1 MKSAWLTILI
11 ALAAIAAPALAA
23 DPMSISE
30 ELDAMYSYVG
40 NASTHGAGLKG
51 GEVDE
56 HYSDLKYVVS
66 PQVNNNLL
74 LRFGAEW
81 QRFSFDVP
89 DNAAVPRLLQQVSG
103 VLGFDYQVADEWLMR
118 VEWEPGIYGDFE
130 NINARDFDAPL
141 VVGGLYL
148 ASPDLQW
155 FFGIRADPRC
165 EYPVLPVAGVRWK
178 FSDRWT
184 LNLMLPSPRL
194 EYEVNERLTAYTG
207 GGIEAGTFATGETF
221 GSDHGEP
228 KLNGAIVDYFELR
241 LDAGVSWKL
250 DPQVS
255 VEAEAGYMPY
265 RWFDFFD
272 PNINYRSYNAPYG
285 QIACHARF

>member
-1 MKSAWLTILI
+1 MKSAWITILVALLPGV
-11 ALAAIAAPALAA
+11 ALAAN
-23 DPMSISE
+23 PMNVSE
-30 ELDAMYSYVG
+30 ELDAVYSYVG
-40 NASTHGAGLKG
+40 DANTRGAGLSH
-51 GEVDE
+51 GEIDE
-56 HYSDLKYVVS
+56 HCSDLKYVIS
-66 PQVNNNLL
+66 PQVNRDLL
-74 LRFGAEW
+74 LRVGVEW

-89 DNAAVPRLLQQVSG
+89 DHSAVPRLLQQVSG

-118 VEWEPGIYGDFE
+118 VEWEPGIYGDFQ

-148 ASPDLQW
+148 ASEDVQW
-155 FFGIRADPRC
+155 FLGIRADVRC

-178 FSDRWT
+178 FADQWA

-194 EYEVNERLTAYTG
+194 EYEVNDHLTAYAG

-241 LDAGVSWKL
+241 LDGGISWKL
-250 DPQVS
+250 NPSVS
-255 VEAEAGYMPY
+255 LEAEAGYMPY
-265 RWFDFFD
+265 RWFDFYD
-272 PNINYRSYNAPYG
+272 PNIDYRSFNAPYG
-285 QIACHARF
+285 QVACHARF

>member
-1 MKSAWLTILI
+1 
-11 ALAAIAAPALAA
+11 
-23 DPMSISE
+23 MSVSE
-30 ELDAMYSYVG
+30 ELDAVYGYVG
-40 NASTHGAGLKG
+40 DAHTRGANLKS

-56 HYSDLKYVVS
+56 QSADVKYVVS
-66 PQVNNNLL
+66 PQVNKDLL

-89 DNAAVPRLLQQVSG
+89 DHAAVPRLLQQASG

-118 VEWEPGIYGDFE
+118 VEVEPGIYGDFE
-130 NINARDFDAPL
+130 NINWRDFNAPL

-148 ASPDLQW
+148 ASADVQW
-155 FFGIRADPRC
+155 FLGLKVDVRC

-178 FSDRWT
+178 LSDEWT
-184 LNLMLPSPRL
+184 LNLMLPSPRV
-194 EYEVNERLTAYTG
+194 EYQVNDRLTLYAGTE
-207 GGIEAGTFATGETF
+207 IEAGTFATGETF

-228 KLNGAIVDYFELR
+228 KLNGTIVDFFELR
-241 LDAGVSWKL
+241 LDAGLSWKL
-250 DPQVS
+250 TPSVS

-265 RWFDFFD
+265 RWFDFFEPD
-272 PNINYRSYNAPYG
+272 LNVRSGNAPYG